1 MFRNEAWK
9 NNPTIEWNPLEPA
22 LPDES
27 EPRDGDICGASLVIS
42 NTFTDASSSYLEECI
57 QTKLSTRHNIN
68 SSSLALKMGLS
79 VGCPVSHAR
88 RVSITL
94 KPYATVERLTSY
106 CAPPVWSIHWKVR

>member
-57 QTKLSTRHNIN
+57 QPKVKY
-68 SSSLALKMGLS
+68 SS
-79 VGCPVSHAR
+79 
-88 RVSITL
+88 
-94 KPYATVERLTSY
+94 
-106 CAPPVWSIHWKVR
+106 